1 MPAPTIMTM
10 TTNAD
15 HDGGD
20 DDADDVCVVLMCLC
34 AGQPKTI
41 SPGNHLLKINSIELE
56 DFKFIDNAKHL
67 MLHVETEPIEGF
79 TGFMID
85 KDNDSKG
92 HYAGQIGRVK
102 ASQYAYADGETKSGI
117 KIQRDRSIL
126 MFLQGLSKA
135 FEFYD
140 WFINEDGKHATI
152 EKFVDALNKAK
163 PFEDK
168 YIDFC
173 IAGKEYEGKTGYINF
188 DMWLPKAEGK
198 KYAFGAEK
206 DGVVIVYNE
215 AKHLKKL
222 EVKEVKSFGDD
233 DVFLKPKTSSDFSLD

>member
-1 MPAPTIMTM
+1 MGLS
-10 TTNAD
+10 TTD
-15 HDGGD
+15 LGTGG
-20 DDADDVCVVLMCLC
+20 

-85 KDNDSKG
+85 KDDESKG

-163 PFEDK
+163 PFEGK
-168 YIDFC
+168 YVDFC
-173 IAGKEYEGKTGYINF
+173 IAGKE
-188 DMWLPKAEGK
+188 
-198 KYAFGAEK
+198 
-206 DGVVIVYNE
+206 
-215 AKHLKKL
+215 
-222 EVKEVKSFGDD
+222 
-233 DVFLKPKTSSDFSLD
+233 